1 MPIRF
6 YIPVNIQRYTLFL
19 PAIGLIV
26 VCSPLFSACGDPD
39 RPETHEP
46 ESAVTDM
53 PPEGLHNF
61 TDVTAASGIDFVH
74 NMGDDH
80 LSNVIESVGGGCAFL
95 DFNGNGYIDLYIAN
109 GSFHEQI
116 SSGERPRRLTGNAL
130 YENLGNGRFRNVTD
144 RAGVGDTGY
153 SMGVTTGDFNNNGL
167 PDIYVS
173 NHGPNVLYRNNGD
186 GTFTDVTGRAGV
198 AGNESSAGAVWL
210 DYNNNG
216 LLDLYV
222 ANYVEFDPAFNLVYA
237 PDGYPGPLN
246 FSGQPDVLYRNN
258 GDGTFTDVT
267 EEMGVYNPDG
277 RAMGVGAVDLFG
289 NGYPDI
295 FVANDAMANFLYRNN
310 GGTGFEE
317 TALRAGVAFNRGGEA
332 TASMGVSFADYNG
345 NGLVDFFVSDD
356 SYNALYQ
363 NQGGGLFGDVSFPA
377 GIAMASGQHVGWAAA
392 FLDFNNNM
400 SQDLYIVNGDL
411 KHLYGQE
418 DQLFQNLGDGT
429 FRDVSDEQGPYFSR
443 AMVGR
448 GGCFGDIDNDGDL
461 DVFIVNLN
469 EEAVLL
475 RNDIG
480 SQNNWLLIRLVG
492 RQSNRD
498 GVGARVSVV
507 TGEVRQTSWKTGGG
521 QYISQNDPRLHFGLG
536 DHEVVDRIEIHWPSG
551 IVQHLQDVRANQILT
566 IEEQ

>member
-1 MPIRF
+1 MLIF
-6 YIPVNIQRYTLFL
+6 VKTNLYIAFFYTLGLGMISSLLFTACSDTDQPILDEKVSEL
-19 PAIGLIV
+19 PGM
-26 VCSPLFSACGDPD
+26 
-39 RPETHEP
+39 PE
-46 ESAVTDM
+46 
-53 PPEGLHNF
+53 EGLHNF
-61 TDVTAASGIDFVH
+61 ADVTAASGIDFVH

-95 DFNGNGYIDLYIAN
+95 DFNGNGYLDLYIAN

-116 SSGERPRRLTGNAL
+116 SSGERPRNLTGNAL
-130 YENLGNGRFRNVTD
+130 YENLGNGRFREVTD
-144 RAGVGDTGY
+144 QARVGNTGY
-153 SMGVTTGDFNNNGL
+153 SMAVTVGDFNNNGY

-198 AGNESSAGAVWL
+198 AGDMSSVGAVWL

-216 LLDLYV
+216 WLDLYV

-267 EEMGVYNPDG
+267 EEMGVYNPSG
-277 RAMGVGAVDLFG
+277 RAMGVGAVDIFG

-295 FVANDAMANFLYRNN
+295 IVANDAMANYVYRND
-310 GGTGFEE
+310 GGTKFEE
-317 TALRAGVAFNRGGEA
+317 VAMRSGVAFNRGGEA

-345 NGLVDFFVSDD
+345 NGLVDFFISDA

-363 NQGGGLFGDVSFPA
+363 NQGGGLFSDVSFPT
-377 GIAMASGQHVGWAAA
+377 GIAMASGQHVGWSAA
-392 FLDFNNNM
+392 FFDFDNDM
-400 SQDLYIVNGDL
+400 SQDIYIVNGDL

-418 DQLFQNLGDGT
+418 DQLFQNVGDGM
-429 FRDVSDEQGPYFSR
+429 FREVSGEQGPYFR
-443 AMVGR
+443 EAMVGR
-448 GGCFGDIDNDGDL
+448 GGCIGDYDNDGDL

-475 RNDIG
+475 RNDVG
-480 SQNNWLLIRLVG
+480 NQNNWLLINLVG
-492 RQSNRD
+492 RESNRD
-498 GVGARVSVV
+498 GVGAKINVV
-507 TGEVRQTSWKTGGG
+507 TGGVTQTAWKTGGG
-521 QYISQNDPRLHFGLG
+521 QYISQNDPRIHFGLG
-536 DHEVVDRIEIHWPSG
+536 DHEVVDQLEIIWPSG
-551 IVQHLQDVRANQILT
+551 ITQRLQDVRANQILT
-566 IEEQ
+566 VEEQ